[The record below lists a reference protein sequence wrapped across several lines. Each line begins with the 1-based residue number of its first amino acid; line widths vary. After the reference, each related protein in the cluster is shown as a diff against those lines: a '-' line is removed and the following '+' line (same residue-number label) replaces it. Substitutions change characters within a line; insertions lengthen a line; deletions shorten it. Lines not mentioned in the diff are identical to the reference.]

1 MRLVD
6 SLKDS
11 FVKGLLLIA
20 PLVITLYI
28 IRLMVGWALIV
39 VNPVVQGIGLTR
51 YTANDELLARLV
63 AALLIVL
70 VIIVLGY
77 IAKRSVGRRVFG
89 GFGRVVNLVP
99 LVDTIYSSIR
109 QVANSLVERESSY
122 QSVVLVEY
130 PRQGIYT
137 IGFVTGDGPAS
148 FESALGHESLV
159 NVYLPNS
166 PNPTGGRLVVVPDDA
181 IHEIDMS
188 VRRGFR
194 LLVTTGIGEDVE
206 GSPGLPSGDPS
217 ATRSA

>member
-28 IRLMVGWALIV
+28 IRLMVGWALVV
-39 VNPVVQGIGLTR
+39 VNPVVQGIGLTQ

-130 PRQGIYT
+130 PRQGVYT

-148 FESALGHESLV
+148 FESALGDESLV

-166 PNPTGGRLVVVPDDA
+166 PNPTGGRLVVVPDEA

-194 LLVTTGIGEDVE
+194 LLVTTGIGEDAE